1 MAVPTLDP
9 ITLEVLRHRL
19 WMINDEQGKLA
30 TQISGSPVV
39 YEAKDFNCSLL
50 TPEGDSFFVGVYTT
64 RLSLCLHVAAK
75 HIIANLKDNPG
86 IRDGDA
92 FITNDPWAGASH
104 MNDFLILA
112 PIFWEGEPVAWSG
125 IAMHEMDV
133 GGPNPGSFTVGAKE
147 VFGEAPVIPPVR
159 LVEAGTLRRDI
170 EEVVLRNSRTRELN
184 ALNIR
189 ARLAAINRT
198 RERIHDVIR
207 EYGKEVFLEVQKRI
221 LDLVR
226 RAFIRRLKELPDGTW
241 REEGFLDHDG
251 NQNRLYRICLAMT
264 KEGERL
270 VFDFTGTS
278 PQAEGPVNCTRVG
291 LEGGV
296 YSAVLPALC
305 YDMAWSPAA
314 LGDVIEIRSAEGS
327 INNARYPAA
336 VSMATVAA
344 TFATQHVASAT
355 IAKML
360 SCASDPR
367 YRLEAQANWMPTWQ
381 GTIVAGLNH
390 RGERFTGPL
399 LDQAGGAGARLIRD
413 GIDTGGTPGS
423 PSMGIANVETYERQ
437 NAILYVYRKQGR
449 DTGGAGR
456 FRGGMGTDLL
466 IIPHNHTGPLDVT
479 VLCHGASQPEARG
492 LFGGGPSSVQVR
504 LMLRQTNLAELF
516 RSGFV
521 PTSLGEIDSKMV
533 EALEAKDRTT
543 MNGGDAL
550 LAVAAGGAG
559 YGDPLDRPA
568 ERVHRDFLLGVIS
581 PEIVRNVYGIV
592 IDGGKALDRFGTE
605 ARRRALRTLR
615 LREGRPA
622 DPEAVRQSLPGAAGG
637 TPSSVIGDC
646 LATIESEGEWLYV
659 CSRCGS
665 PYGSVQ
671 EDPKRYALMREV
683 PITAWSEWNR
693 YGLVG
698 DVKTVEFY
706 CRGCGLMLAVQVRKK
721 EDPPLWDMA
730 LRLPRPEPVPA

>member
-1 MAVPTLDP
+1 MARALDP

-19 WMINDEQGKLA
+19 WMINDEQGKVA

-50 TPEGDSFFVGVYTT
+50 TPEGDSLFVGVYTT
-64 RLSLCLHVAAK
+64 RLSLCLNVAAK
-75 HIIANLKDNPG
+75 HIIAHLRENPG

-112 PIFWEGEPVAWSG
+112 PIFWEDETVAWSG

-159 LVEAGTLRRDI
+159 LVEGGTIRRDI

-207 EYGKEVFLEVQKRI
+207 EYGKETFLETQRRI

-226 RAFIRRLKELPDGTW
+226 RGFGRRLRELPDGTW

-251 NQNRLYRICLAMT
+251 NRNRLYSICLEMT

-296 YSAVLPALC
+296 FSAVLPALC

-314 LGDVIEIRSAEGS
+314 LAGAIEIRAADGS

-344 TFATQHVASAT
+344 TFATQHVSSAA

-360 SCASDPR
+360 ACAGDPR
-367 YRLEAQANWMPTWQ
+367 YQLEAQANWTPTWQ
-381 GTIVAGLNH
+381 GAIVAGLNH
-390 RGERFTGPL
+390 RGERFTGTL
-399 LDQAGGAGARLIRD
+399 LDQAGGGGARSVRD
-413 GIDTGGTPGS
+413 GVDTGGVPGS

-437 NAILYVYRKQGR
+437 YAILYVYRKHGR

-456 FRGGMGTDLL
+456 SRGGVGTEILM
-466 IIPHNHTGPLDVT
+466 IPHNHSGPLDLT
-479 VLCHGASQPEARG
+479 VLCHGASQPEPRG
-492 LFGGGPSSVQVR
+492 LFGGGPASVQVR
-504 LMLRQTNLAELF
+504 LLLRQTNLAELF
-516 RSGFV
+516 RSGV
-521 PTSLGEIDSKMV
+521 IPTSLDEIQSTLT
-533 EALEAKDRTT
+533 EALEAKDRTV
-543 MNGGDAL
+543 MEGGDAL
-550 LAVAAGGAG
+550 LTVAAGGAG
-559 YGDPLDRPA
+559 YGDPLERPA
-568 ERVHRDFLLGVIS
+568 DRVHGDYLRGLVSEGTA
-581 PEIVRNVYGIV
+581 RNVYGAM
-592 IDGGKALDRFGTE
+592 IDAEKNALDPAGTE
-605 ARRRALRTLR
+605 ERRRALRALR
-615 LREGRPA
+615 LQEAKPA
-622 DPEAVRQSLPGAAGG
+622 DPTAVRPSLAGSRG
-637 TPSSVIGDC
+637 RKPLSVIGDC
-646 LATIESEGEWLYV
+646 LAVVESEGELVYA

-665 PYGSVQ
+665 PYGPIG

-698 DVKTVEFY
+698 EIKTLEFY
-706 CRGCGLMLAVQVRKK
+706 CPGCALMIGVQVRRKD
-721 EDPPLWDMA
+721 DPPLRDISLRASAAA
-730 LRLPRPEPVPA
+730 LGS